1 MSESTD
7 DVVVMP
13 LPSTLPEV
21 LAALHQLIE
30 AENPRVVL
38 IDRDQGT
45 IMVVG
50 RGTEYTP
57 EFNDLSLAFLLNQV
71 PIVFVQGEELSAYA
85 LLVEHARVAQLQV
98 TRFCAHPDDR
108 AALEAEIGDVLWTP
122 TVSQGSLLLV
132 CRDQSGAWSLLA
144 ADILR
149 STTSA

>member
-7 DVVVMP
+7 DVAVLP
-13 LPSTLPEV
+13 LPPTLPEL
-21 LAALHQLIE
+21 LAALHQMIE
-30 AENPRVVL
+30 EENPRVVL

-50 RGTEYTP
+50 RGTQYTP

-71 PIVFVQGEELSAYA
+71 PIVFVQGTELSARA
-85 LLVEHARVAQLQV
+85 QLIEHARVAQLQIV
-98 TRFCAHPDDR
+98 RFCAHPDDR

-132 CRDQSGAWSLLA
+132 CRDQSGAWSLSATDLQ
-144 ADILR
+144 R
-149 STTSA
+149 STAST